1 MIDWLRIRA
10 ALGWTLLGYAV
21 AGLATAPLAAAP
33 MPSHAVPCEKITED
47 LAWSVWVFRDAVWL
61 SLAFSLPV
69 AALMTAAL
77 VWRPGMSAKGGAAV
91 GLAVGLILAAVS
103 VGYSI
108 ATATCGYD
116 MQQVSP

>member
-1 MIDWLRIRA
+1 M
-10 ALGWTLLGYAV
+10 GWTLLGYAV

-77 VWRPGMSAKGGAAV
+77 VSRPGMSAKGGAGV

-108 ATATCGYD
+108 AAATCGYD